1 MPHLNAKAL
10 SWASL
15 KVAGILSAMHGGCQ
29 WDGRRMG
36 VS

>member
-15 KVAGILSAMHGGCQ
+15 KVAGILSAMHGGFEGLPVG
-29 WDGRRMG
+29 W
-36 VS
+36 